1 MFTQNHTA
9 DNTCNIMIEA
19 AYVFFPTLLYLNYQ
33 NYYVHLGE
41 LLISDL
47 LALFLFCSNI
57 AGLVLNTAGRISN
70 VIQVALS
77 HELLAVKL
85 KTLNAHMCTNKWR
98 VREERC
104 LYKRRSAM
112 YFSCLCVNT
121 ACTW

>member
-9 DNTCNIMIEA
+9 DNTCNIMIELV
-19 AYVFFPTLLYLNYQ
+19 YGFFPTVIFKLSELL
-33 NYYVHLGE
+33 HSLGG

-77 HELLAVKL
+77 HELLDVKL
-85 KTLNAHMCTNKWR
+85 KTECTYVHK
-98 VREERC
+98 
-104 LYKRRSAM
+104 
-112 YFSCLCVNT
+112 
-121 ACTW
+121 